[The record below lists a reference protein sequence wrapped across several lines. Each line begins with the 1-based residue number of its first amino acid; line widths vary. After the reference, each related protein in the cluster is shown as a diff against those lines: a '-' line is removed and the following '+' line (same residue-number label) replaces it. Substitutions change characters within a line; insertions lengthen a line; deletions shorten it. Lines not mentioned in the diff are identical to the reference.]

1 MHSLQ
6 PDYLARLRFDSQHMG
21 TLRALGEYRGKQQLY
36 VAQLPEV
43 LKGLQQ
49 VAVVESTESS
59 NRLEGIE
66 VAPSRL
72 KALVLKDAAP
82 KNRSEQEVA
91 GYRDALALI
100 HESGAHM
107 PFAEGTV
114 RQLHGLLYRYMPQPG
129 GAWKAT
135 NNDIIERH
143 PDGSTRVRF
152 RPVPAH
158 LTPQAMSE
166 LVERY
171 RFALSQHLADPLV
184 LVPLVV
190 LDFLCIHP
198 FADGNGR
205 TARLLTLQLLYHFDC
220 AVGRYIS
227 LERIF
232 EDGKQSYYQTLEA
245 SSQGWH
251 QGQHDVAPWLGYFW
265 GALLRAYREFEE
277 RVGQIEHGRGAKGER
292 VRAEVLRRMQPFSIS
307 ELEDACPGVSR
318 DMVRLV
324 LRAMKTE
331 GLIVPTGKGRG
342 AKWVRRLDR
351 SSGPAGDDRLN
362 VS

>member
-6 PDYLARLRFDSQHMG
+6 PAYLQSLRFDAQQLG
-21 TLRALGEYRGKQQLY
+21 TLRALGEYRGKQRLY
-36 VAQLPEV
+36 VVQSPEV
-43 LKGLQQ
+43 LSGLQQ

-66 VAPSRL
+66 VAPHRL
-72 KALVLKDAAP
+72 KALVLKDATP
-82 KNRSEQEVA
+82 KSRSEQEVA

-100 HESGAHM
+100 HESGDQM
-107 PFAEGTV
+107 PFSEGTV
-114 RQLHGLLYRYMPQPG
+114 LQLHSMLYRYMPQPG
-129 GAWKAT
+129 GVWKAT
-135 NNDIIERH
+135 NNDIVERH
-143 PDGSTRVRF
+143 PDGSTRIRF

-158 LTPQAMSE
+158 LTPMAMADLVSGYRQA
-166 LVERY
+166 LD
-171 RFALSQHLADPLV
+171 LHLADPLV

-232 EDGKQSYYQTLEA
+232 EESKESYYETLEA

-251 QGQHDVAPWLGYFW
+251 EGQHDIAPWLGYFW
-265 GALLRAYREFEE
+265 GALLRAYKEFEE
-277 RVGQIEHGRGAKGER
+277 RVGQIEHGRGAKGDR
-292 VRAEVLRRMQPFSIS
+292 VRAEVLKRALPFSIS

-324 LRAMKTE
+324 LRAMKAE
-331 GLIVPTGKGRG
+331 GLIAPTGKGRG
-342 AKWVRRLDR
+342 AKWVR
-351 SSGPAGDDRLN
+351 SSV
-362 VS
+362 VSE

>member
-1 MHSLQ
+1 MQSLQ
-6 PDYLARLRFDSQHMG
+6 PDYLTSLRFDAQQLG

-36 VAQLPEV
+36 VAQSPEV
-43 LKGLQQ
+43 LSGLRQ

-82 KNRSEQEVA
+82 KSRSEQEVA
-91 GYRDALALI
+91 GYRDALALV
-100 HESGAHM
+100 HESGEHM
-107 PFAEGTV
+107 PFNEGTV
-114 RQLHGLLYRYMPQPG
+114 QQLHGMLYRYMPQPG
-129 GAWKAT
+129 GVWKAT
-135 NNDIIERH
+135 NNDIVERH
-143 PDGSTRVRF
+143 PDGGTRIRF

-158 LTPQAMSE
+158 LTPMAMAMTD
-166 LVERY
+166 LVGGY
-171 RFALSQHLADPLV
+171 RHALDQHLADPLV

-232 EDGKQSYYQTLEA
+232 EESKESYYETLEA

-251 QGQHDVAPWLGYFW
+251 EGRHDIAPWLGYFW
-265 GALLRAYREFEE
+265 GALLRAYKEFEE
-277 RVGQIEHGRGAKGER
+277 RVGQIEHRRGAKGDR
-292 VRAEVLRRMQPFSIS
+292 VRAEVLKRTLPFSIS
-307 ELEDACPGVSR
+307 ELEDACPGVGR

-324 LRAMKTE
+324 LRAMKSE
-331 GLIVPTGKGRG
+331 GLIAPTGKGRG
-342 AKWVRRLDR
+342 AKWVRI
-351 SSGPAGDDRLN
+351 A
-362 VS
+362 